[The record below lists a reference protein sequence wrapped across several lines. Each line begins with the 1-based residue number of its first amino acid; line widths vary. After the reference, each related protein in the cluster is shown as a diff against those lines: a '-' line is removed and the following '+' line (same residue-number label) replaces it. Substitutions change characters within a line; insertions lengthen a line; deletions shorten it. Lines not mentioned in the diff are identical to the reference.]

1 LCPFGPKPDNPRS
14 YKLSLEQIKELY
26 KEMAKQPFT
35 ELHIVDGVSV
45 HLTGNR
51 LPRPRLQMSVEETI
65 LRLRDAG
72 LSSIL
77 GGGAEIFEE
86 IR

>member
-1 LCPFGPKPDNPRS
+1 VFT
-14 YKLSLEQIKELY
+14 SLEIDYL
-26 KEMAKQPFT
+26 AR
-35 ELHIVDGVSV
+35 VSK
-45 HLTGNR
+45 
-51 LPRPRLQMSVEETI
+51 MSVEETI